1 MSEHLSTFTK
11 KLSIIVMA
19 SRKNLKKTVNYI
31 VDELCTECLAQ
42 DFLKKAD
49 ENKVNEVLTDIL
61 ALRDEF
67 LARCSH
73 TEPGNVKGFYKKFY
87 EDFNAQSD
95 AIVAK
100 IKAL

>member
-1 MSEHLSTFTK
+1 
-11 KLSIIVMA
+11 MA

-31 VDELCTECLAQ
+31 VDELCTECLFTEFA
-42 DFLKKAD
+42 KKAD
-49 ENKVNEVLTDIL
+49 KEKVDEILMDIMSL
-61 ALRDEF
+61 QSEF

-87 EDFNAQSD
+87 DDFNAQTD
-95 AIVAK
+95 AILAK